1 MKLKYTD
8 YFTSKSRYGKLY
20 PKGITV
26 GTDIH
31 NRLKTD
37 NNWKLKNTE
46 RHIEEKNDNRSDRD
60 FGFTDSYIHKKT
72 NKNIFV
78 HCAKSATGK
87 TLYWTFVSNDIRDK
101 EELEQLLIDIKP
113 KPNKID
119 LLKDLLQAK
128 LSKQQTLDI
137 TILESAFRS
146 YNKIVDFGKF
156 PNTSNELN
164 LALSKLD
171 ITYNDFIL
179 AVSALNQGIKPLT
192 QETIEKIKRLDFS

>member
-1 MKLKYTD
+1 MKLEYKD
-8 YFTSKSRYGKLY
+8 RFTNEYRYGKLS
-20 PKGITV
+20 PKGITF

-72 NKNIFV
+72 NKNISV

-101 EELEQLLIDIKP
+101 EELEQLLIDIKAQP
-113 KPNKID
+113 SKID
-119 LLKDLLQAK
+119 LLKDLLQEK
-128 LSKQQTLDI
+128 LSKQQTIDI
-137 TILESAFRS
+137 TILELAFRI
-146 YNKIVDFGKF
+146 YNKVGALRKL
-156 PNTSNELN
+156 PNTSNEFN

-171 ITYNDFIL
+171 VSYNDFSL
-179 AVSALNQGIKPLT
+179 AVTALNQGVKAVT
-192 QETIEKIKRLDFS
+192 QESIDQL